1 MQDKTI
7 ETLLTDAA
15 ANAQTFLTESEA
27 LSQKHIETFRT
38 GREDDINVLVAILTQ
53 HFTAVSNLARSIGQN
68 IHSLTA
74 GGITDQELLSRFT
87 EIFME
92 AEPEEQSPIILLN

>member
-15 ANAQTFLTESEA
+15 ANGQTFLTEAEA
-27 LSQKHIETFRT
+27 ISLKHIETFRA
-38 GREDDINVLVAILTQ
+38 GREDDINVLIAILTQ
-53 HFTAVSNLARSIGQN
+53 HFTAVSHLARSIGQN